1 MCLYSQQMRAW
12 QPLAGCSMLPVMY
25 SIALSLLFGDRG
37 KLIAM
42 IVGIT
47 FAALIMTQ
55 QPAIFVGLLTRTYSF
70 IHALSAPDIWVMDK
84 GVEYVEENK
93 PLRDTD
99 LARVRGVAGVQWAA
113 PLYKNFMTAKLPD
126 GATRTI
132 DMTGL
137 DDATLLGAPEMAE
150 GSITDLRRT
159 DGIIVDKDAAE
170 NRLRV
175 SLPDGTDRPLRI
187 GDELE
192 LNDRRAVV
200 VGIARVPR
208 NFVLQPAVYTTY
220 SRAISF
226 APQQRRYLTYVL
238 VKAQPGVDHAQLAAQ
253 IATATQLK
261 ALTNEAF
268 SDLTFNYWM
277 KNTGIPINFGISVSL
292 GFLVGAAVAGQAFYN
307 FVRENIR
314 QYAALK
320 AMGLRTGKLI
330 EMVLLQA
337 LVVGFIGY
345 GLGVGVTTIF
355 GYQVQDSVLAFR
367 MPQELLLFSAA
378 GVALIIILAA
388 LLAIRQVVKADPAV
402 VFRG

>member
-1 MCLYSQQMRAW
+1 
-12 QPLAGCSMLPVMY
+12 MY
-25 SIALSLLFGDRG
+25 SIALSMLFGDRG

-70 IHALSAPDIWVMDK
+70 IGTISAPDIWVMDK

-99 LARVRGVAGVQWAA
+99 LARIRGVEGVQWAA
-113 PLYKNFMTAKLPD
+113 PLYKNFFNVKLPD
-126 GATRTI
+126 GVTRTV

-137 DDATLLGAPEMAE
+137 DDATLMGAPEMVE
-150 GSITDLRRT
+150 GTLTDLRRN
-159 DGIIVDKDAAE
+159 DGVIVDKDAAE
-170 NRLRV
+170 NRLQV
-175 SLPDGTDRPLRI
+175 QMPDGTMRPLMI

-192 LNDRRAVV
+192 INDRRAVV
-200 VGIARVPR
+200 VGIAKVPR
-208 NFVLQPAVYTTY
+208 NFVVQPVMYTTY
-220 SRAISF
+220 SRAVAY
-226 APQQRRYLTYVL
+226 APQQRNYLTYVL
-238 VKAQPGVDHAQLAAQ
+238 VKAHQGVDQIELTKNISAA
-253 IATATQLK
+253 TNLS
-261 ALTNEAF
+261 ALTNKQFE
-268 SDLTFNYWM
+268 DMTFQYWM
-277 KNTGIPINFGISVSL
+277 DNTGIPINFGISVTL
-292 GFLVGAAVAGQAFYN
+292 GFLVGAAIAGQAFYN

-320 AMGLRTGKLI
+320 AMGLRTGRLI

-345 GLGVGVTTIF
+345 GLGVGVTTYF
-355 GYQVQDSVLAFR
+355 GYQVQDSVLAFM
-367 MPQELLLFSAA
+367 MPPELLLFSAA
-378 GVALIIILAA
+378 GVAVIILLSA
-388 LLAIRQVVKADPAV
+388 LLAIWQVIKADPAV

>member
-1 MCLYSQQMRAW
+1 
-12 QPLAGCSMLPVMY
+12 MY
-25 SIALSLLFGDRG
+25 SIALSMLFGDRG

-70 IHALSAPDIWVMDK
+70 IGTITAPDIWVMDK

-99 LARVRGVAGVQWAA
+99 LARVRGVEGVQWAA
-113 PLYKNFMTAKLPD
+113 PLYKNFFNVKLPD
-126 GATRTI
+126 GVTRTV

-137 DDATLLGAPEMAE
+137 DDATLMGAPEMVE
-150 GSITDLRRT
+150 GTLTDLRRN
-159 DGIIVDKDAAE
+159 DGVIVDKDAAE
-170 NRLRV
+170 NRLQV
-175 SLPDGTDRPLRI
+175 QMPDGTMRPLMI

-192 LNDRRAVV
+192 INDRRAVV
-200 VGIARVPR
+200 VGIAKVPR
-208 NFVLQPAVYTTY
+208 NFVVQPVMYTTY
-220 SRAISF
+220 SRAVTY
-226 APQQRRYLTYVL
+226 APQQRNYLTYVL
-238 VKAQPGVDHAQLAAQ
+238 VKAHAGVDHIELAKNISA
-253 IATATQLK
+253 ATNLS
-261 ALTNEAF
+261 ALTNKQFE
-268 SDLTFNYWM
+268 DMTFQYWM
-277 KNTGIPINFGISVSL
+277 DNTGIPINFGISVSL
-292 GFLVGAAVAGQAFYN
+292 GFLVGAAIAGQAFYN

-320 AMGLRTGKLI
+320 AMGLRTGRLI

-345 GLGVGVTTIF
+345 GLGVGVTTYF

-367 MPQELLLFSAA
+367 MPPELLLFSAA
-378 GVALIIILAA
+378 GVAVIILLSA
-388 LLAIRQVVKADPAV
+388 LLAIWQVIKADPAV

>member
-1 MCLYSQQMRAW
+1 
-12 QPLAGCSMLPVMY
+12 MY
-25 SIALSLLFGDRG
+25 SIALSMLFGDRG

-47 FAALIMTQ
+47 FASLIMTQ

-70 IHALSAPDIWVMDK
+70 ISSLSAPDIWVMDK
-84 GVEYVEENK
+84 GVEYVEEHK

-99 LARVRGVAGVQWAA
+99 LARVRGVEGVQWAA
-113 PLYKNFMTAKLPD
+113 PLYKNFFNVKLPD
-126 GATRTI
+126 GSTRTV

-137 DDATLLGAPEMAE
+137 DDATLMGAPEMVE
-150 GSITDLRRT
+150 GTLTDLRRN
-159 DGIIVDKDAAE
+159 DGVIVDKDAAE

-175 SLPDGTDRPLRI
+175 EMPDGTMRPLVI

-192 LNDRRAVV
+192 INDHRAVV
-200 VGIARVPR
+200 VGIAKVPR
-208 NFVLQPAVYTTY
+208 NFVVQPVMFTTY
-220 SRAISF
+220 SRAVTY
-226 APQQRRYLTYVL
+226 APTQRRYLTYVL
-238 VKAQPGVDHAQLAAQ
+238 VKAHEGVDKLALAAK
-253 IATATQLK
+253 IAEATNLT
-261 ALTNEAF
+261 ALTNKQFE
-268 SDLTFNYWM
+268 DMTFNYWM
-277 KNTGIPINFGISVSL
+277 DNTGIPINFGISVTL

-330 EMVLLQA
+330 QMVLLQA

-345 GLGVGVTTIF
+345 GLGVGATTYF
-355 GYQVQDSVLAFR
+355 GYQVQDSVLAFS
-367 MPQELLLFSAA
+367 MPPELLLFSAA
-378 GVALIIILAA
+378 GVGIIILLSA
-388 LLAIRQVVKADPAV
+388 LLAIWQVIRADPAV